1 MHADKTRTANR
12 AVPFGRNPSAISS
25 SQRSLLH
32 PPTTCSVRSRQSLHS
47 KRPHP
52 SRASSL
58 EQHDRSH
65 PQPSRPSRT
74 RTPAV
79 RRTASASR
87 PSSRTWCAR
96 RGARSLHDIVPVG
109 HALAGVGMD
118 RPDRRR
124 SGARAGARTGWALG
138 SRGGACGERA
148 RGRPARV
155 RGEARGEDVR
165 GEHGGVEE
173 DVGMGLGVEEAARVG
188 EVERGGMRGRQRRR
202 ERGAA
207 REVRAAGWSC
217 GRGRRRSRG
226 GRQQR
231 IVPRAARSVA
241 RVWGFA
247 FGGLGS
253 RVGV

>member
-1 MHADKTRTANR
+1 MH

-109 HALAGVGMD
+109 HALAGGAERERVHELVG
-118 RPDRRR
+118 RWAAAAEKEREGVRR
-124 SGARAGARTGWALG
+124 
-138 SRGGACGERA
+138 AC
-148 RGRPARV
+148 V

-231 IVPRAARSVA
+231 IVPRAARSLA